1 MNHLRL
7 FDTFFVFPEMML
19 LRAWERMCNGFS
31 VGYQTLKLY
40 GPALVTG
47 AWSLPRVGIV
57 GMSDGLDEDEV
68 FQCHASS
75 CGCKMHI
82 DEL

>member
-1 MNHLRL
+1 MQ
-7 FDTFFVFPEMML
+7 
-19 LRAWERMCNGFS
+19 CFS
-31 VGYQTLKLY
+31 VGYQALKLY

-47 AWSLPRVGIV
+47 VTGSCYPDVDWICTTVELWAWSLPRVGIV

-68 FQCHASS
+68 FQCQATEHCPSS